1 MKPLEDVVAELL
13 SKVMDYRADYEKNEF
28 EVRQHLINPLLDAL
42 GWSSSDP
49 KRVRHNYS
57 TEDKDI
63 PDSAPRFAQ
72 FKD

>member
-42 GWSSSDP
+42 G
-49 KRVRHNYS
+49 
-57 TEDKDI
+57 
-63 PDSAPRFAQ
+63 
-72 FKD
+72 